1 MGRWTDAG
9 WVNYDLPYYKD
20 LIERVFKEAFGDDFD
35 VDSTTEQG
43 ILIQRLA
50 ELFYNA
56 DMDGVEAFSR
66 LNLDSATG
74 VYLDL
79 FGNMRSIPRNLGK
92 PQKAVVTITCSPDNF
107 LPFTIPAGTQFTS
120 LNGSD
125 VFVSEEAIS
134 VDSAI
139 NSGATLTY
147 SQSGNSSQDLGGKL
161 QVNGYSRITDI
172 EITALVAGSEREDD
186 LSYRRRLQTQ
196 YPAANNTIQYVE
208 TLIAAQQNVRA
219 VGHNYNDTAE
229 TVGGLPPYTT
239 EWMAAP
245 DASVTSD
252 ATGTALNNFKQE
264 IAKIIIDNKVPGSP
278 TYGNTTQ
285 QVNDIFGDQKTVNF
299 TIPDRIDI
307 QIQVVVGTPQETGF
321 IDLDPKNIG
330 KITGE
335 IDHYINTLDIGKDV
349 IYSRCIAPLAIY
361 KGFEVLSF
369 KICNKAKQDWV
380 TNGSYPI
387 GDREYANVASGDI
400 QIGV

>member
-20 LIERVFKEAFGDDFD
+20 LIERVFREAFGDDFD
-35 VDSTTEQG
+35 VDPTTEQG

-50 ELFYNA
+50 ELFHNA

-92 PQKAVVTITCSPDNF
+92 SQKVVVTITCNPNNF
-107 LPFTIPAGTQFTS
+107 LQFTIPAGTQFTS

-134 VDSAI
+134 VDSATS
-139 NSGATLTY
+139 SGATLTY
-147 SQSGNSSQDLGGKL
+147 SQSGNSTQDLGGKL
-161 QVNGYSRITDI
+161 QVNGYSQITDI
-172 EITALVAGSEREDD
+172 EITALIAGSDREGD

-252 ATGTALNNFKQE
+252 TTGTALNIFKQE

-321 IDLDPKNIG
+321 IDLDPTNIG
-330 KITGE
+330 NITGE
-335 IDHYINTLDIGKDV
+335 IEHYINTLDIGKDV
-349 IYSRCIAPLAIY
+349 IYSRCMAPLATY

>member
-9 WVNYDLPYYKD
+9 WVSYSLTYYKD
-20 LIERVFKEAFGDDFD
+20 LIERIFKEAFGDDFD

-92 PQKAVVTITCSPDNF
+92 PQKAVVTITCSPQNF

-120 LNGSD
+120 LSGSD
-125 VFVSEEAIS
+125 VFILEQAATIEATS
-134 VDSAI
+134 T
-139 NSGATLTY
+139 GATLTY
-147 SQSGNSSQDLGGKL
+147 NQSGNSTQDLGGKL
-161 QVNGYSRITDI
+161 QVNGYSQITDI
-172 EITALVAGSEREDD
+172 EITALVAGSDREDD

-208 TLIAAQQNVRA
+208 TLIASQQNVRA

-252 ATGTALNNFKQE
+252 TTGTALNIFKQE

-299 TIPDRIDI
+299 TIPDKIDI
-307 QIQVVVGTPQETGF
+307 QIQVVVGTPQDTGF
-321 IDLDPKNIG
+321 LDLSRVGD
-330 KITGE
+330 ITSAIE
-335 IDHYINTLDIGKDV
+335 NYINTLDIGKDV
-349 IYSRCIAPLAIY
+349 IYSRCLAPLAAD
-361 KGFEVLSF
+361 KGFEVISF

-387 GDREYANVASGDI
+387 GGREYANVASGDI

>member
-20 LIERVFKEAFGDDFD
+20 LIERVFREAFGDDFD
-35 VDSTTEQG
+35 VDPTTEQG

-50 ELFYNA
+50 ELFHNA

-92 PQKAVVTITCSPDNF
+92 SQKVVVTITCNSNNF
-107 LPFTIPAGTQFTS
+107 LQFTIPAGTQFTS

-134 VDSAI
+134 VDSATS
-139 NSGATLTY
+139 SGATLTY
-147 SQSGNSSQDLGGKL
+147 SQSGNSTQDLGGKL
-161 QVNGYSRITDI
+161 QVNDYSQITDI
-172 EITALVAGSEREDD
+172 EITALVAGSDREND
-186 LSYRRRLQTQ
+186 LAYRRRLQTQ

-229 TVGGLPPYTT
+229 TVGNLPPYTT

-252 ATGTALNNFKQE
+252 TTGTALNIFKQE

-321 IDLDPKNIG
+321 IDLDPTNIG
-330 KITGE
+330 NITGE
-335 IDHYINTLDIGKDV
+335 IEHYINTLDIGKDV
-349 IYSRCIAPLAIY
+349 IYSRCIAPLATY